1 MAFKALPVR
10 FYYDQG
16 VSTTLLALSLRFT
29 VFYAHIWKRSGNAAQ
44 WNGGIRKHVP
54 GGTPF
59 ASRSPL
65 KNIRQ
70 PFSISISTEQTAKL
84 ENLQNASHS

>member
-44 WNGGIRKHVP
+44 WNGGISGNILLANKL
-54 GGTPF
+54 PF
-59 ASRSPL
+59 QMGIYHDKVAI
-65 KNIRQ
+65 IRLL
-70 PFSISISTEQTAKL
+70 TKL
-84 ENLQNASHS
+84 YS